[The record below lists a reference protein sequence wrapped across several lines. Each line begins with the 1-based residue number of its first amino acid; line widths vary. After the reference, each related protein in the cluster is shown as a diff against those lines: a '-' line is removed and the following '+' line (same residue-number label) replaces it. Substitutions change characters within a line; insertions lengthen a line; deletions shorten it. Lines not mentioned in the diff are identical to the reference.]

1 MSIECEDFAHK
12 RASGKTTPPANQL
25 IIIPQMGCRARR
37 SNLYGARAELK
48 IKTAKKEESGQ
59 FREMKE
65 AFVREKRKDT
75 ENWREVFERDGPWKQ
90 ND

>member
-1 MSIECEDFAHK
+1 M
-12 RASGKTTPPANQL
+12 
-25 IIIPQMGCRARR
+25 
-37 SNLYGARAELK
+37 GARAELK

-65 AFVREKRKDT
+65 AFVREKRKDS